1 MATALKGSVGS
12 VGSGSSVYLRQG
24 ETVWRSKPSGGR
36 PRQNLTGE
44 QEKERLTPFLEQA
57 AARGRAG
64 GGPGVSRL
72 GSSRAGARSITR
84 WSTGRCLARDGA
96 PWRRARSTPRPTKK
110 PAPPLKNLPALVS
123 EPVAA
128 PTGPG
133 LPGLSC
139 CRTKRVSGGSAIHDA
154 AGSRPG
160 CGRKLAAKS
169 FGNTRRPAPPSA
181 GTTTR
186 GTRWCSPPCRLRR

>member
-1 MATALKGSVGS
+1 VWWRAALGLSAAQMATALKGSVGS

-57 AARGRAG
+57 AARGRVG

-133 LPGLSC
+133 LPG
-139 CRTKRVSGGSAIHDA
+139 RVMLQDEARFGRISDPRRGGVP
-154 AGSRPG
+154 AGMRPEASRQVVRQYP
-160 CGRKLAAKS
+160 
-169 FGNTRRPAPPSA
+169 
-181 GTTTR
+181 
-186 GTRWCSPPCRLRR
+186 